1 MAKQTLTIT
10 LGADWKSGLRR
21 QAKTA
26 FAAKRYQGETLNF
39 ETAGAFFGQLT
50 ERRWALVHALQGAGE
65 LSVRELARRVG
76 RDVKRVH
83 EDAAALAALG
93 LIEKTDSGGVV
104 CPFSD
109 IHVDMHVTEALA
121 A

>member
-1 MAKQTLTIT
+1 MAKRTLTIT
-10 LGADWKSGLRR
+10 LGADWKSGLRKH
-21 QAKTA
+21 AKTA
-26 FAAKRYQGETLNF
+26 FAAKRYQGERLNF
-39 ETAGAFFGQLT
+39 ESAGAFFGQLT
-50 ERRWALVHALQGAGE
+50 ERRWTLVHTLQGAGE

-83 EDAAALAALG
+83 EDATALAMLG
-93 LIEKTDSGGVV
+93 LIEKTASGGVL
-104 CPFSD
+104 CPFAD